1 MDGFARKTKI
11 VCTVGPA
18 CDSPDAMRL
27 LAESGMNV
35 MRFNFSHEDAAAH
48 RARITRLNEVNESLA
63 QKVAVLLDTQGPEIR
78 TGPVKDNAKV
88 QLVEGSEVIV
98 TNKFCESTPQ
108 RIYMTYEKIPQRVS
122 KGMSILVAD
131 GNFELEVLET
141 DGSSEVTCKVIV
153 GGMLG
158 SRKNVGIQGMD
169 VDLPT
174 LTERDIELLKVGV
187 DCGADFVAQ
196 SFVRTPD
203 DVLELMELLHENGSD
218 AAIIAKIEDPTGVAN
233 LDKIIAASDGVMVAR
248 GDLGVQTPL
257 EQVPRVQKTIIK
269 KCNSAGKPVIVATH
283 MLESMITNPRP
294 TRAEATDVANAVYDG
309 ADAIMLSGET
319 AVGKY
324 PLKALQT
331 MALIATEA
339 EKTLEFK
346 GLEPGPLPLSHSVS
360 TAIDRASCQLA
371 LDLGASAIITPT
383 SKGFT
388 PRSVSKNRPRA
399 SIIALTPDVRVQRK
413 LALVWGVEALKYP
426 SAVNSENM
434 MIEAVKAAKES
445 GLVQSG
451 QTVIVTAGIPL
462 GATGSTNT
470 LRVQVV
476 E

>member
-1 MDGFARKTKI
+1 M
-11 VCTVGPA
+11 CTIGPA
-18 CDSPDAMRL
+18 CDSPGAML
-27 LAESGMNV
+27 ELVKSGANV
-35 MRFNFSHEDAAAH
+35 MRFNFSHEEADAH
-48 RARITRLNEVNESLA
+48 RRRIMQLNEINRSLP

-78 TGPVKDNAKV
+78 TGPVEDGGKV
-88 QLVEGSEVIV
+88 QLAEGSEITV
-98 TNKFCESTPQ
+98 TNKFCETTPQ
-108 RIYMTYEKIPQRVS
+108 RIYTSYARLPELVKP
-122 KGMSILVAD
+122 GMSVLIAD

-141 DGSSEVTCKVIV
+141 NGSDEARCKVIV
-153 GGMLG
+153 GGMIG
-158 SRKNVGIQGMD
+158 GRKNVGVPGME

-174 LTERDIELLKVGV
+174 LTERDIELVKVGAE
-187 DCGADFVAQ
+187 CGADFVAQ
-196 SFVRTPD
+196 SFVRSPD

-218 AAIIAKIEDPTGVAN
+218 AAIIAKVEHETAVAN

-248 GDLGVQTPL
+248 GDLGVQIPL
-257 EQVPRVQKTIIK
+257 EQVPAVQKTIIR

-283 MLESMITNPRP
+283 MLESMIANPRP

-324 PLKALQT
+324 PMKAIQT
-331 MALIATEA
+331 MALIAAEA
-339 EKTLEFK
+339 EKTLEYK
-346 GLEPGPLPLSHSVS
+346 GLEPNPLPLSHSIS

-371 LDLGASAIITPT
+371 YDLGASAIITPT

-399 SIIALTPDVRVQRK
+399 SIIALTPDERVQRK
-413 LALVWGVEALKYP
+413 LALVWGVESLKYP

-451 QTVIVTAGIPL
+451 QTVVVTAGIPL